1 MIYVGDEEVELDV
14 SNDVNKS
21 LTLPLGNVSLNYIK
35 K

>member
-21 LTLPLGNVSLNYIK
+21 LIIGMQFI
-35 K
+35 

>member
-21 LTLPLGNVSLNYIK
+21 LIIGMGGVLNFV
-35 K
+35 

>member
-21 LTLPLGNVSLNYIK
+21 LIIFSLFGGL
-35 K
+35 